1 MEPESA
7 VRDKPPASPPDRPA
21 PHDGWMAALLPPG
34 SQLDDAGRFVHVA
47 RLAALGEIATGIAH
61 EMNQPLAAIQM
72 MVTSMLAEIDRG
84 ALPIERARRW
94 LGIMNEQIERIAWII
109 GHLRS
114 FSRNEDPSPLGS
126 APIGAIID
134 DTLGLLRTQLRS
146 RGITIELEL
155 AEPLPAV
162 RGDPRRLEQVLV
174 NLLSNARD
182 ALDTL
187 PSDAPR
193 TIRIRAATAPERQ
206 AVVLEVSNNGPGMP
220 PHVRARLFEPF
231 FTTKGAGKGTGLG
244 LSIVRTIVDECGGRI
259 RVDSEPGAGT
269 SFQIELPTAQPA
281 EERDEQERTP

>member
-1 MEPESA
+1 VESESA
-7 VRDKPPASPPDRPA
+7 IQTKPPALAPDRPA
-21 PHDGWMAALLPPG
+21 PHDGWMAALLQPG
-34 SQLDDAGRFVHVA
+34 SQADDDGRFVHVA

-94 LGIMNEQIERIAWII
+94 LGTMNEQIKRIAWII

-114 FSRNEDPSPLGS
+114 FSRNEGPSPLGS
-126 APIGAIID
+126 TPLGAVID

-146 RGITIELEL
+146 HGIAIEVDL
-155 AEPLPAV
+155 AESLPAV
-162 RGDPRRLEQVLV
+162 RGDSRRLEQVLV

-187 PSDAPR
+187 PSNAPR
-193 TIRIRAATAPERQ
+193 TIQIRAATAPERQ
-206 AVVLEVSNNGPGMP
+206 AVVLEVSDNGPGMP
-220 PHVRARLFEPF
+220 PHVRERLFEPF
-231 FTTKGAGKGTGLG
+231 FTTKRAGEGTGLG
-244 LSIVRTIVDECGGRI
+244 LSIVRTIVGECGGRI

-269 SFQIELPTAQPA
+269 TFCIELPTAQPA
-281 EERDEQERTP
+281 EDRNEQEQTP